1 MVLVTPTVALAR
13 SLARSVG
20 RFMTRAFISLPV
32 RKRPRLIPFT
42 LHTHARLL
50 MIAVPNNL
58 ARARPADW
66 MDTVDLG

>member
-32 RKRPRLIPFT
+32 RKRLRLIPFT
-42 LHTHARLL
+42 LHTHART
-50 MIAVPNNL
+50 
-58 ARARPADW
+58 
-66 MDTVDLG
+66 DTDTSINDRGAK